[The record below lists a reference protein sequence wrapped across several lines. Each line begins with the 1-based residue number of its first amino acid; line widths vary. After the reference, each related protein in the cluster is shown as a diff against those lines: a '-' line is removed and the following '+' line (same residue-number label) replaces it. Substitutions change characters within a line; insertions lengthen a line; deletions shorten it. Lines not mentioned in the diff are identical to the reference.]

1 MMRRITALVLSVAL
15 VIAVWMIPST
25 AADFKDAMFFNADY
39 TAESLD
45 DKAGSVAYRTL
56 TSGGATGTVP
66 FVEDSTTGGK
76 VASFN
81 GSTAVWYGA
90 SNMNLYSKLQS
101 DFTMEAYFK
110 LKDNPTNN
118 SWGFLFGTFWLE
130 RNNSTGFGIG
140 YNTGVGLGS
149 GSGELSY
156 TVGNGGQTSTKIGA
170 VSPNEWVHIVYVHT
184 GTAVNIYLN
193 GELKLNQPATPIANR
208 TDRSFRVG
216 GYNDAGQFA
225 TKMECAYVRMYE
237 DVANAENVADLYAG
251 RNGQPAVTPTEEP
264 TPVPTEEPTPTEEQP
279 TPTEEQPTPTEA
291 QPTPTLPELPEGPA
305 YQVVAEDVPAF
316 KAGDQV
322 DITFK
327 ITDIEDP
334 EGLLGVD
341 LDIVYDYTL
350 LKPLKN
356 DNGRAIVKSSAS
368 EIMSKY
374 ENSKWTGTS
383 RLDGED
389 TEMPTY
395 ELHLFSDAEV
405 DSEEPQVDVAIKEDG
420 ELWFTISFEA
430 LADGEPDTLLA
441 YTVSADGTDSNVE
454 GVQGTGTFAFVAA
467 QEEPSEEP
475 SDEPT
480 EVPTEPSAT
489 TPVPDD
495 DKPGNTVTFD
505 AGLISL
511 AAVALSSVVAVKKK
525 RF

>member
-1 MMRRITALVLSVAL
+1 MFKKIAAAILAIALIVAMWI
-15 VIAVWMIPST
+15 VPSKAST
-25 AADFKDAMFFNADY
+25 FSDSLFFNADFNGGNFDDIAGNVTGEETYYGDVTQAEFVQDETIGRKVLRFHGESALFY
-39 TAESLD
+39 TDFDYTKIQSNFTMEVYVKVPNKQSGWGYI
-45 DKAGSVAYRTL
+45 AGTYWNTNPNAGICL
-56 TSGGATGTVP
+56 TYGAM
-66 FVEDSTTGGK
+66 STAGLG
-76 VASFN
+76 ASMKYNVIEGN
-81 GSTAVWYGA
+81 GSTSQTTFTGA
-90 SNMNLYSKLQS
+90 
-101 DFTMEAYFK
+101 
-110 LKDNPTNN
+110 
-118 SWGFLFGTFWLE
+118 
-130 RNNSTGFGIG
+130 R
-140 YNTGVGLGS
+140 VLG
-149 GSGELSY
+149 
-156 TVGNGGQTSTKIGA
+156 
-170 VSPNEWVHIVYVHT
+170 EWIHLVYVHDGVNEYYYEN
-184 GTAVNIYLN
+184 GTQVGSQSAWTSNIPSVTDDVN
-193 GELKLNQPATPIANR
+193 KA
-208 TDRSFRVG
+208 FRIG
-216 GYNDAGQFA
+216 GYNRVSQFCA
-225 TKMECAYVRMYE
+225 NMDCAYVRVYSSAAQAA
-237 DVANAENVADLYAG
+237 DVAALYEN
-251 RNGQPAVTPTEEP
+251 RNNDAPTPTEAQ
-264 TPVPTEEPTPTEEQP
+264 PTPTEEQP
-279 TPTEEQPTPTEA
+279 TPTEEQPTPTEP
-291 QPTPTLPELPEGPA
+291 QPTPDFPDFPIGSA
-305 YQVVAEDVPAF
+305 YMVVAEDVPAF

-441 YTVSADGTDSNVE
+441 YTASADGTDSNVE

>member
-1 MMRRITALVLSVAL
+1 M
-15 VIAVWMIPST
+15 
-25 AADFKDAMFFNADY
+25 
-39 TAESLD
+39 
-45 DKAGSVAYRTL
+45 
-56 TSGGATGTVP
+56 
-66 FVEDSTTGGK
+66 
-76 VASFN
+76 
-81 GSTAVWYGA
+81 
-90 SNMNLYSKLQS
+90 
-101 DFTMEAYFK
+101 
-110 LKDNPTNN
+110 
-118 SWGFLFGTFWLE
+118 
-130 RNNSTGFGIG
+130 
-140 YNTGVGLGS
+140 
-149 GSGELSY
+149 
-156 TVGNGGQTSTKIGA
+156 
-170 VSPNEWVHIVYVHT
+170 
-184 GTAVNIYLN
+184 
-193 GELKLNQPATPIANR
+193 
-208 TDRSFRVG
+208 
-216 GYNDAGQFA
+216 
-225 TKMECAYVRMYE
+225 MECAYVRMYE
-237 DVANAENVADLYAG
+237 DVATAENVADLYAD

-279 TPTEEQPTPTEA
+279 TPTEAQPTPTEA
-291 QPTPTLPELPEGPA
+291 QPTPNLPELPEGSA

-356 DNGRAIVKSSAS
+356 DNGKAIVKSSAS

-374 ENSKWTGTS
+374 EFSKWTGTS

-395 ELHLFSDAEV
+395 VLHLFSDAEE
-405 DSEEPQVDVAIKEDG
+405 DSEEPQVDVSIKEDG

-441 YTVSADGTDSNVE
+441 YTASADGTDSNVE